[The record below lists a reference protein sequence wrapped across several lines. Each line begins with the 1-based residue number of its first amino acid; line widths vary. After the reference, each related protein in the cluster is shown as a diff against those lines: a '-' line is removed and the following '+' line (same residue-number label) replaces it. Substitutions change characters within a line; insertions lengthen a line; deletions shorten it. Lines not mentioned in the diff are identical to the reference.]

1 MKAALITCSRMPD
14 LHPDD
19 ELMAPVLKELAVE
32 TVVVDWT
39 HPFPSDVDAIWLRT
53 PWDYHRQLPKFLEWL
68 ESTGD
73 VPMWNSRE
81 VVRWN
86 SHKRYV
92 GELYEAGLPVVPTR
106 IYEPEQPLDE
116 EELTNW
122 LKGQPVVVKP
132 AVSAGAYKTAR
143 YDEWNEAAATHA
155 RELHAEEAVMIQP
168 YFANIEKHGERS
180 LIFLDGNYSHAVRRH
195 LPLVEGPEVDYLMQP
210 VEASAA
216 ELEAAQKILAYLPFP
231 DLLYARVDLIPDP
244 EGKPVLLEL
253 ELIEPQLFLREHP
266 EGAPVL
272 ARAFARR
279 LTQLQRG
286 VKPV

>member
-1 MKAALITCSRMPD
+1 MKAALITCSRLPD

-19 ELMAPVLKELAVE
+19 ELIGPVLKELAIE
-32 TVVVDWT
+32 TVTVDWT
-39 HPFPSDVDAIWLRT
+39 QPMPAGVDAIWLRT
-53 PWDYHRQLPKFLEWL
+53 PWDYHRQLPRFLDWV
-68 ESTGD
+68 ESTEPI
-73 VPMWNSRE
+73 PMWNSRE

-106 IYEPEQPLDE
+106 TYEPDQAVDETELESWLQGKPL
-116 EELTNW
+116 
-122 LKGQPVVVKP
+122 VVKP
-132 AVSAGAYKTAR
+132 AVSAGSYKTSR
-143 YDEWNEAAATHA
+143 YDHWNAAARAHM
-155 RELHAEEAVMIQP
+155 RELHSQEAVMLQP
-168 YFANIEKHGERS
+168 YFDKIEQHGERS

-195 LPLVEGPEVDYLMQP
+195 LPLKEGPEVDYLMQP
-210 VEASAA
+210 VEASPA
-216 ELEAAQKILAYLPFP
+216 ELEAAAKILAYLPFP

-244 EGKPVLLEL
+244 EGNPVLLEL

-279 LTQLQRG
+279 LARLKG
-286 VKPV
+286 GIELV

>member
-19 ELMAPVLKELAVE
+19 ELMAPILKELAVE
-32 TVVVDWT
+32 TVAVDWAQPMPT
-39 HPFPSDVDAIWLRT
+39 DVDAIWLRT

-73 VPMWNSRE
+73 LPMWNSRE

-106 IYEPEQPLDE
+106 IYEPEQQLDE
-116 EELTNW
+116 EELKSW

>member
-1 MKAALITCSRMPD
+1 MKAALITCARLPH

-19 ELMAPVLKELAVE
+19 ELLAPILKELAIE
-32 TVVVDWT
+32 TVAVDWAGEM
-39 HPFPSDVDAIWLRT
+39 PQDVDAIWLRT
-53 PWDYHRQLPKFLEWL
+53 PWDYHRQLPRFLEWL

-73 VPMWNSRE
+73 LPMWNSRE

-106 IYEPEQPLDE
+106 IYEPEHPLDE
-116 EELTNW
+116 KELAQW
-122 LKGQPVVVKP
+122 LNGQPVVVKP
-132 AVSAGAYKTAR
+132 AVSAGSYKTSR
-143 YDEWNEAAATHA
+143 YDRWNEAATQHA
-155 RELHAEEAVMIQP
+155 RELHGQEAVMIQP
-168 YFANIEKHGERS
+168 YFANIETHGERS

-216 ELEAAQKILAYLPFP
+216 ELEAAAKILKHLPFP

-244 EGKPVLLEL
+244 EGHPVLLEL

-279 LTQLQRG
+279 LAQLQRG
-286 VKPV
+286 IKPV

>member
-1 MKAALITCSRMPD
+1 MKAALITCSRMPE

-68 ESTGD
+68 ESTGE

-116 EELTNW
+116 EELKSW

>member
-19 ELMAPVLKELAVE
+19 ELMAPILKELAVE

-39 HPFPSDVDAIWLRT
+39 HPFPSDIDAIWLRT

-92 GELYEAGLPVVPTR
+92 GELYEAGLPVVPTL

-116 EELTNW
+116 EELKSW

>member
-1 MKAALITCSRMPD
+1 MKAALITCSRMPQ

-19 ELMAPVLKELAVE
+19 ELMAPILKELAIE
-32 TVVVDWT
+32 TVTVDWAG
-39 HPFPSDVDAIWLRT
+39 PFPTDVDAIWLRT
-53 PWDYHRQLPKFLEWL
+53 PWDYHRQLPNFLAWL

-106 IYEPEQPLDE
+106 IYEPEQTLDE
-116 EELTNW
+116 RELATW
-122 LKGQPVVVKP
+122 LQGQPVVVKP
-132 AVSAGAYKTAR
+132 AVSAGAYKTSR
-143 YDEWNEAAATHA
+143 YDQWNEAAARHA

-168 YFANIEKHGERS
+168 YYANIEKHGERS

-195 LPLVEGPEVDYLMQP
+195 LPLIEGPEVDYLMQP
-210 VEASAA
+210 VEASPA
-216 ELEAAQKILAYLPFP
+216 ELAAAARILQHLPFP

-244 EGKPVLLEL
+244 EGHPVLLEL

-266 EGAPVL
+266 EGAPTL

-279 LTQLQRG
+279 MAQLQRG
-286 VKPV
+286 VKAV

>member
-1 MKAALITCSRMPD
+1 MKAALITCSRLPN

-19 ELMAPVLKELAVE
+19 ELMAPILQELAIE
-32 TVVVDWT
+32 TVTVDWT
-39 HPFPSDVDAIWLRT
+39 QPMPKDVDAIWLRT
-53 PWDYHRQLPKFLEWL
+53 PWDYHRQLPRFLAWVD
-68 ESTGD
+68 STGD
-73 VPMWNSRE
+73 LPMWNSRE

-116 EELTNW
+116 AELANW
-122 LKGQPVVVKP
+122 LNHQPVVVKP
-132 AVSAGAYKTAR
+132 AVSAGSYKTAR
-143 YDEWNEAAATHA
+143 YDEWNEAASQHA
-155 RELHAEEAVMIQP
+155 RELHADEAVMIQP

-180 LIFLDGNYSHAVRRH
+180 LIFLDGQYSHAVRRH
-195 LPLVEGPEVDYLMQP
+195 LPLQEGPEVDYLMQP
-210 VEASAA
+210 VAASEA
-216 ELEAAQKILAYLPFP
+216 ELEAARQILAYLPFP

-244 EGKPVLLEL
+244 ENKPVLLEL

-266 EGAPVL
+266 AGAPVL

-279 LTQLQRG
+279 MAQLKRG
-286 VKPV
+286 VKLV

>member
-1 MKAALITCSRMPD
+1 MKVALITCSRMPD

-19 ELMAPVLKELAVE
+19 QLMAPVLKELAVE
-32 TVVVDWT
+32 TVTVDWAQ
-39 HPFPSDVDAIWLRT
+39 PFPQEVDAIWLRT
-53 PWDYHRQLPKFLEWL
+53 PWDYHRQLPKFLNWL
-68 ESTGD
+68 DSTGD

-106 IYEPEQPLDE
+106 IYEPEHTLDE
-116 EELTNW
+116 EELKAW

-143 YDEWNEAAATHA
+143 YDEWNEAASQHA
-155 RELHAEEAVMIQP
+155 RELHAEEAVMVQP

-195 LPLVEGPEVDYLMQP
+195 LPLVEGPEVDYLMQA
-210 VEASAA
+210 VEASEA
-216 ELEAAQKILAYLPFP
+216 ELEAARKILAHLPFP

-244 EGKPVLLEL
+244 EGNPVLLEL

-279 LTQLQRG
+279 LTQLKRS
-286 VKPV
+286 VKTV

>member
-1 MKAALITCSRMPD
+1 MKVALITCSRLPD

-19 ELMAPVLKELAVE
+19 ELLAPVLKELAVE
-32 TVVVDWT
+32 TVTVDWT
-39 HPFPSDVDAIWLRT
+39 GSMPTDVDAIWLRT
-53 PWDYHRQLPKFLEWL
+53 PWDYHRQLPRFLEWL

-106 IYEPEQPLDE
+106 IYSPSQQLDE
-116 EELTNW
+116 SDLKNW
-122 LKGQPVVVKP
+122 LNGQPVVVKP
-132 AVSAGAYKTAR
+132 AVSAGSYKTAR
-143 YDEWNEAAATHA
+143 YDGWNQAASQHA
-155 RELHAEEAVMIQP
+155 RELHAAEDVMIQP

-180 LIFLDGNYSHAVRRH
+180 LIFLDGEYSHAVRRH
-195 LPLVEGPEVDYLMQP
+195 LPLLEGPEVDYLMQP
-210 VEASAA
+210 VEASPA
-216 ELEAAQKILAYLPFP
+216 ELEAARRILAYLPFP
-231 DLLYARVDLIPDP
+231 DLLYARVDLIPDNQ
-244 EGKPVLLEL
+244 GNPVLLEL

-266 EGAPVL
+266 AGAPVL

-279 LTQLQRG
+279 LQRS
-286 VKPV
+286 VKLV